1 MKKLFV
7 MACTVGVFA
16 LMSCNGGKTAAP
28 KANADSDSAV
38 TDTAVKIAEA
48 TEVPATASQ
57 LVDQLNEK
65 VKNKDQKGMAEVLTA
80 AQTKIM
86 DLAKSNPEEAKKYA
100 EALQSWMKQNAE
112 TIKSA
117 VAASGNEAA
126 AKAVGAALD
135 AMPAGDAQKPTAEQE
150 QKVKD
155 AAKQAAEKLK
165 GQSAADVKKEAE
177 KVIKDLGY

>member
-1 MKKLFV
+1 
-7 MACTVGVFA
+7 
-16 LMSCNGGKTAAP
+16 
-28 KANADSDSAV
+28 
-38 TDTAVKIAEA
+38 
-48 TEVPATASQ
+48 
-57 LVDQLNEK
+57 
-65 VKNKDQKGMAEVLTA
+65 
-80 AQTKIM
+80 
-86 DLAKSNPEEAKKYA
+86 
-100 EALQSWMKQNAE
+100 MKQNAE

>member
-38 TDTAVKIAEA
+38 TDTAVKSAEA

-135 AMPAGDAQKPTAEQE
+135 AMPTAEQE